1 MSLKTETIAKISVT
15 PNDSLQRVLE
25 TLQDNPFGIVLVFD
39 EERRIVGTVTDGD
52 CRRAL
57 LKSNSLEVTAK
68 DVMHREFLVV
78 DETFTL
84 DQIKSLMR
92 TNGVDQIPI
101 VNKSNQVIDLVTAQS
116 FTRLVERNITALVL
130 AGGKGRRLM
139 PLTEGLPKPMLPVG
153 GKPMLE
159 RLIGQLVDNGIKN
172 IHISIN
178 YLGHVIQDYF
188 GDGSKFGCSI
198 RYITESKEL
207 GTAGPLRGMIGNA
220 TSPILVVNGDL
231 VTSVDFSACID
242 FHRARRHDLTIGVS
256 KYDYQIPFGV
266 VATNQDGIVTDISE
280 KPRYSFTVNAG
291 LYAVEP
297 HLLSSIPDDTFF
309 PMTDFIDLVIKQGRS
324 VGAFAV
330 HESWADVGIMDQYL
344 SLQGA
349 PPDSAPRIRHS
360 LRSLVTSSIT

>member
-1 MSLKTETIAKISVT
+1 MSFKNDAIAKICVS
-15 PNDSLQRVLE
+15 PHDSLQRVLE
-25 TLQDNPFGIVLVFD
+25 TLQENPFGIVLVFD
-39 EERRIVGTVTDGD
+39 ENRRIVGTVTDGD

-57 LKSNSLEVTAK
+57 LRSHSLQLTAQ

-101 VNKSNQVIDLVTAQS
+101 VNKSNQVVDLVTAHS
-116 FTRLVERNITALVL
+116 FTRAIEHNIAALVL
-130 AGGKGRRLM
+130 AGGKGRRLL
-139 PLTEGLPKPMLPVG
+139 PLTEGVPKPMLPVG
-153 GKPMLE
+153 DKPMLE
-159 RLIGQLVDNGIKN
+159 RLIGQLVDHGIKN
-172 IHISIN
+172 INISIN

-188 GDGSKFGCSI
+188 GDGSRFGCSI
-198 RYITESKEL
+198 RYIAESKEL
-207 GTAGPLRGMIGNA
+207 GTAGPLRGMVDRT

-242 FHRARRHDLTIGVS
+242 FHRIRRHDLTMGVS

-266 VATNQDGIVTDISE
+266 VNTNQDGIVTEIQE

-297 HLLSSIPDDTFF
+297 SLLALIPEDAFF
-309 PMTDFIDLVIKQGRS
+309 PMTDFIDLAIKAGRS

-330 HESWADVGIMDQYL
+330 HESWADVGILDQYL
-344 SLQGA
+344 SMQNVQ
-349 PPDSAPRIRHS
+349 PQC
-360 LRSLVTSSIT
+360 